1 MNNAVFG
8 KTMGNLR
15 NRRNITLVNN
25 RHKLMKLVA
34 ELSFK
39 GFKIFHKDLI
49 AVERAKVELLLNRP
63 ITIGFSILDISKT
76 LMYRFH
82 YDYIKQKYEG
92 NKSQLLFT
100 DTDSLVYSIKTDNL
114 YDDMY
119 EDKNEFDFSGYLN
132 NSPYYN
138 IENKKNWKMK
148 DEMGGVLIKELW
160 DIVQKCIPY
169 LVLT

>member
-1 MNNAVFG
+1 MPFFG
-8 KTMGNLR
+8 KTMENLR
-15 NRRNITLVNN
+15 NHGNITLFHNQ
-25 RHKLMKLVA
+25 HKLMKLVA
-34 ELSFK
+34 QPSFK

-49 AVERAKVELLLNRP
+49 AVERAKVKLLLNRP
-63 ITIGFSILDISKT
+63 ITVRFSILDISKT

-82 YDYIKQKYEG
+82 YTTL
-92 NKSQLLFT
+92 NKSMKEINLLLFM
-100 DTDSLVYSIKTDNL
+100 DPDSLIYRIKTNNL
-114 YDDMY
+114 YDDVY

-148 DEMGGVLIKELW
+148 DEMGGVLINELW